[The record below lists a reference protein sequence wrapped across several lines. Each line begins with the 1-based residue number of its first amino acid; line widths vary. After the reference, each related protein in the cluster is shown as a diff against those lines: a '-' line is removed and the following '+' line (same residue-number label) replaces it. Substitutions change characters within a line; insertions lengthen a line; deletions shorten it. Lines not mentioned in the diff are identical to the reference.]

1 MKIGYRTLKTAIGT
15 PVSIWIAEL
24 FQLDNFVSAG
34 ILTILCIQS
43 TRKRS
48 FLSAWH
54 RIAACLLAILFS
66 SIIFN
71 IIGFHPISIGLLLI
85 LFIPVTVKFKV
96 TSGIASS
103 SVILLHLYSA
113 GHVDLPL
120 IVNELGIIGVGM
132 GIALLLNLYMPSMDD
147 TLKKTQDQLEENFK
161 SILYEISI
169 YLREGKQ
176 TWSGREIIDTE
187 ELLNRS
193 ETLVARD
200 VENHIFRGNHLYADY
215 FKMRR
220 KQFDLLKRMLLLVS
234 QIQVGYEQ
242 CYRLADFFESLSES
256 VHPGNTATR
265 HLDAVKQLKQT
276 FSEDDLPKSR
286 EEFEARAT
294 LFRLMYDME
303 QYLIFKRSFKK
314 SDA

>member
-24 FQLDNFVSAG
+24 FQLDNYVSAG

-48 FLSAWH
+48 FISSGH
-54 RIAACLLAILFS
+54 RIAACLLAILFAC
-66 SIIFN
+66 ILFGL
-71 IIGFHPISIGLLLI
+71 IGYHPITIGLLLI
-85 LFIPVTVKFKV
+85 LFIPVTVKFKI

-113 GHVDLPL
+113 GVIDFPL
-120 IVNELGIIGVGM
+120 IVNELGIIGI
-132 GIALLLNLYMPSMDD
+132 GIGVALLLNLYMPSLDD
-147 TLKKTQDQLEENFK
+147 TLKNTQQQLEDNFK
-161 SILYEISI
+161 SILYEISV
-169 YLREGKQ
+169 YLREGTQ
-176 TWSGREIIDTE
+176 TWTGREIIATD
-187 ELLNRS
+187 ELLNKS
-193 ETLVARD
+193 ERLVARD
-200 VENHIFRGNHLYADY
+200 VENHIFRGSHPYSDY

-220 KQFDLLKRMLLLVS
+220 KQFDLLKRMLPLVS
-234 QIQVGYEQ
+234 QIQVGYDQ

-265 HLDAVKQLKQT
+265 HLEAMKQLKRT
-276 FSEDDLPKSR
+276 FSEDELPKTR

-294 LFRLMYDME
+294 LFRLMYEME
-303 QYLIFKRSFKK
+303 QYLIIKRYFKK
-314 SDA
+314 SDV